1 MMSGRTRRLAVKF
14 YGEPPSKG
22 ASRLDKLRFVRRLN
36 VRLVAFTASLVL
48 GLVVL
53 NLGIGNSTTWPLI
66 LFVGSV
72 AWGLVNIASL
82 EVRIRREERR

>member
-1 MMSGRTRRLAVKF
+1 MMSGRTSRLAVKF
-14 YGEPPSKG
+14 YGEPPPKG

-36 VRLVAFTASLVL
+36 VRLVAFTSALFL
-48 GLVVL
+48 GLVIL
-53 NLGIGNSTTWPLI
+53 NLALGNSPKWPLV

-72 AWGLVNIASL
+72 VWGFVNIASL